1 MNPRARSNAA
11 SNARSF
17 RFISYSLVFLMITCF
32 TLAIGALI
40 QNAMPDWPA
49 SIMTGVMLLLVIDRL
64 LTYQRFKS
72 LPVFSPEWF
81 VAVGT
86 QWIVFVIF
94 IRLLLSY
101 AKGLSAFVE
110 DLSLFAHGYLE
121 NFFSPEFIVTL
132 WLAGFAWSL
141 PAQFLELLDEIGAD
155 QAQALRETPP
165 GVPGNAIPVHQRL
178 VNLVFSMGIVL
189 VILAALALVDLR
201 ATLINP
207 AAPTLTPDRFTSVQA
222 GVLLYFILGLALL
235 SQSRLMSLQTRWN
248 IQRIPIA
255 SDNLSKKW
263 GSYSLFF
270 LFLIVVI
277 VSLLPTGDSLG
288 LFSLLAALI
297 DLLLGVLFFLWQ
309 LIIILAAFLISLPLL
324 LLGLDPPSTMQ
335 SPLPPPVLP
344 PASDNPPL
352 FMLDGAIWDFIRSAL
367 LWGALIL
374 IVGFSVRNFI
384 RQHGDLP
391 AVLRKVPVL
400 NWLILAWEWLR
411 RNVDR
416 TRVGLVRAVADGWQ
430 GIVSRLERRGAQPG
444 TGWISLRSLDP
455 RRKIYFFYHAML
467 RQSARAGLTRKSSQT
482 PSEYAELLEK
492 GLPTAGE
499 DIDAI
504 TGAFVEARYSGHE
517 VHSKQAND
525 VKTVWGRIRRALQE
539 RSGRARAGKK

>member
-17 RFISYSLVFLMITCF
+17 RSISYILVFLMITCF
-32 TLAIGALI
+32 ILAIGALI

-49 SIMTGVMLLLVIDRL
+49 SIMTGIMLLLVIDRL

-72 LPVFSPEWF
+72 LPVFTPEWF

-121 NFFSPEFIVTL
+121 NFFSPEFMVTL

-207 AAPTLTPDRFTSVQA
+207 AAPTFTPDRFTSVQA

-255 SDNLSKKW
+255 SDNLSKQW

-297 DLLLGVLFFLWQ
+297 DFLLGVLFFLAQ
-309 LIIILAAFLISLPLL
+309 LFLLLVVLLFSLPLL
-324 LLGLDPPSTMQ
+324 LLGLDALPGQ

-344 PASDNPPL
+344 PAPETPPL
-352 FMLDGAIWDFIRSAL
+352 FVMDSPIWTIIRSVL

-374 IVGFSVRNFI
+374 IVGFSVRSFI

-391 AVLRKVPVL
+391 AALRKVPVL

-411 RNVDR
+411 RSMDR

-430 GIVSRLERRGAQPG
+430 GIVSRLERRGVQPG

-455 RRKIYFFYHAML
+455 RRQIYFFYHAML
-467 RQSARAGLTRKSSQT
+467 RRSARAGLTRKPFQT
-482 PSEYAELLEK
+482 PSEYADLLEK

-499 DIDAI
+499 DIAAI

-517 VHSKQAND
+517 VHSKQADD
-525 VKTVWGRIRRALQE
+525 VKTVWGRIRQALQE
-539 RSGRARAGKK
+539 RSSRERAGKK